1 MTRLPIIVNPVAG
14 GGRARR
20 AAARVAALLRAD
32 GIAVDLLET
41 SGPGHARQLAGS
53 LVRDGVPR
61 VVACGGDGTQHEV
74 MSALTGTGAVL
85 GILPF
90 GRGND
95 LAKAMGVPGDIAA
108 ATGILRTGAIRRI
121 DVGYAN
127 GTPFCTVASAGFDAE
142 ISNLTRTGFWR
153 HLGPLTY
160 PLGVVVGLL
169 RLRVPMMRVEGDFG
183 VREGRYILVA
193 ASNTGLYGGG
203 IRIAPDSVP
212 DDGLFDCCLVRDIPR
227 WKLLTIFPK
236 AYSGR
241 HVRHPEVEV
250 VRSRALRITAVPDTP
265 VIADGES
272 VGRTPLDVTLRSRA
286 LAVLVP
292 AGSPAPGF

>member
-20 AAARVAALLRAD
+20 AAARVVALLRAD
-32 GIAVDLLET
+32 GVAADLFET
-41 SGPGHARQLAGS
+41 SGPGHARQLAES
-53 LVRDGVPR
+53 LVGHGAPR

-74 MSALTGTGAVL
+74 ASALVGTDTIL

-95 LAKAMGVPGDIAA
+95 LAKAMGVPSDVAA
-108 ATGILRTGAIRRI
+108 ASSILRTGAIRRI

-127 GTPFCTVASAGFDAE
+127 GTPFCTVTSAGFDAE
-142 ISNLTRTGFWR
+142 VSNLTRTGLWR

-160 PLGVVVGLL
+160 PLGVLAGLL

-183 VREGRYILVA
+183 VREGRYVLVA
-193 ASNTGLYGGG
+193 ASNTGIYGGG

-212 DDGLFDCCLVRDIPR
+212 DDGLFDCCLVRDIPP

-236 AYSGR
+236 AYSGG
-241 HVRHPEVEV
+241 HVRHPEVEI
-250 VRSRALRITAVPDTP
+250 VRSRAVRITAVPDSA

-272 VGRTPLDVTLRSRA
+272 VGRTPLDVTLRPRA

-292 AGSPAPGF
+292 AGSPASGF